1 MIRKSFT
8 VASLVL
14 ASAFAASAFAET
26 PTVVTE
32 PFVSTKSRAEVQAE
46 LAQYKQAGVNPWSTQ
61 YNPLRGFRSAVT
73 REAVTAE
80 YIASRDVVR
89 ALGAED
95 SGSTYFAQQRS
106 PALDTSVLA
115 GQPQNA
121 Q

>member
-8 VASLVL
+8 LASVVL

-32 PFVSTKSRAEVQAE
+32 PFVSSKTRAEVQAE
-46 LAQYKQAGVNPWSTQ
+46 LAAYKQAGVNPWSTQ
-61 YNPLRGFRSAVT
+61 YNPLRGFRSVAT

-80 YIASRDVVR
+80 YIASRDVVN
-89 ALGAED
+89 AFNGED
-95 SGSTYFAQQRS
+95 SGSTYLAQVRVPGV
-106 PALDTSVLA
+106 PASTFA

>member
-8 VASLVL
+8 LASFVL

-32 PFVSTKSRAEVQAE
+32 PFVSSKTRAEVQAE
-46 LAQYKQAGVNPWSTQ
+46 LAAYKQAGVNPWSTQ
-61 YNPLRGFRSAVT
+61 YNPLRGFRSATT

-89 ALGAED
+89 ELGGED
-95 SGSTYFAQQRS
+95 SGSTYLAQQRS
-106 PALDTSVLA
+106 PALESSTLA
-115 GQPQNA
+115 GQPRNA